1 MDVELGDGQHPTTK
15 GAASAKRWSTA
26 EEGQQTTAVEDDEKI
41 DASANIDHIGVVEVT
56 PDMLQNWE
64 RQRQI
69 DDNKAALA
77 VTEEGMD
84 NGGQE
89 NIMDDDNGTP
99 VLNSVECTEG
109 EGRPFWKRHRRY
121 ILVGIC
127 LLLIIGVAVGV
138 GVLLGSNTNAPS
150 SVEEVFSVEVSVE
163 LL

>member
-1 MDVELGDGQHPTTK
+1 MDVVELGDGQHPAN
-15 GAASAKRWSTA
+15 GAGTA
-26 EEGQQTTAVEDDEKI
+26 EEGHQMAVEEDEEKI

-56 PDMLQNWE
+56 TDMLENWE

-69 DDNKAALA
+69 DNMAALA
-77 VTEEGMD
+77 VTEEGIVE

-89 NIMDDDNGTP
+89 NIIQHGGNGTS
-99 VLNSVECTEG
+99 VQNSAECTEG